1 MKNKL
6 NTIPRAVFVALM
18 VLTISACSSYERFP
32 GQNKIAENKAR
43 AAEELE
49 KEIPMLGVGT
59 MCVEHSN
66 VDYIHTYYV
75 QEPFSS
81 NMEGG
86 GNCGKLVAGGY
97 RLPRKWQQ
105 GMKVKVRWNRPIKGK
120 DNWIEKYTTIMPYDT
135 PGILYVHF
143 FENDQV
149 RVVSSA
155 YDGPSSPDHP
165 ISINSITPPLEVK

>member
-6 NTIPRAVFVALM
+6 NIIPRAAFVALM

-32 GQNKIAENKAR
+32 GQNQIAENKAR
-43 AAEELE
+43 AAAELE

-59 MCVEHSN
+59 MCIEHPN
-66 VDYIHTYYV
+66 TDYIHTYYV

-86 GNCGKLVAGGY
+86 GNCGGLVAGGY
-97 RLPRKWQQ
+97 RLPEKWQP

-120 DNWIEKYTTIMPYDT
+120 DNWIEKYTTILPYNEA
-135 PGILYVHF
+135 GLLYVHF

-155 YDGPSSPDHP
+155 YAGPSSPRHP
-165 ISINSITPPLEVK
+165 ILRNVVTPPPEVE

>member
-6 NTIPRAVFVALM
+6 NILPRAVFVALM
-18 VLTISACSSYERFP
+18 AFTISACSSYERFP
-32 GQNKIAENKAR
+32 GQNQIAEDKAR

-49 KEIPMLGVGT
+49 KEIPMLGVSTTCFRHGNT
-59 MCVEHSN
+59 S
-66 VDYIHTYYV
+66 YIYAYLV

-86 GNCGKLVAGGY
+86 GGCGGLIAGGY
-97 RLPRKWQQ
+97 RIPRKWQP
-105 GMKVKVRWNRPIKGK
+105 GMKVKVRWNRPVKGK
-120 DNWIEKYTTIMPYDT
+120 DNWIEKYTTIMPYEKAGT
-135 PGILYVHF
+135 LYVHF

-155 YDGPSSPDHP
+155 YAGALSPNHP
-165 ISINSITPPLEVK
+165 IHQDVVTPPPEVE